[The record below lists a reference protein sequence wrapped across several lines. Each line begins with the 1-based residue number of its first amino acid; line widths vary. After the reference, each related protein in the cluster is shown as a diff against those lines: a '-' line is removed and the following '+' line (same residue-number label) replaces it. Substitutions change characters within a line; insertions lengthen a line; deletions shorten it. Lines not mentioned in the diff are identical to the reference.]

1 MKGNKVILPRLME
14 MKRLGKKITML
25 TAYDC
30 LLAQILDEAGIDIL
44 LVGDSVGNVVL
55 GYENTIPVTMEDI
68 IHHTKAV
75 SKGVKKAFVVSDMP
89 FMSYFSAEEALKNS
103 GRLIRAGS
111 EAVKLEGGLAFED
124 KIRTLTEAGI
134 PVMGHIGL
142 MPQHIHQMGG
152 YKIQGNNPEEAKR
165 VMEDAKAVERA
176 GAFSIILECMPS
188 ELAKNITNE
197 LEIPTIGIGAGPH
210 CDGQV
215 LVTHDLLGFYDF
227 VPRFVKRYTNL
238 REIILEASKKY
249 KGDVEEGIFPAN
261 QYSYD

>member
-1 MKGNKVILPRLME
+1 MRRKKVILPKLME
-14 MKRLGKKITML
+14 MKKSGKKITML

-44 LVGDSVGNVVL
+44 LVGDSVGNVIL
-55 GYENTIPVTMEDI
+55 GYENTIPVTMGDI

-75 SKGVKKAFVVSDMP
+75 SKGVKNALVVSDMP

-103 GRLIRAGS
+103 GRLIRAGA

-142 MPQHIHQMGG
+142 MPQSIHKMGG
-152 YKIQGNNPEEAKR
+152 YKVQGKTPEEAKKI
-165 VMEDAKAVERA
+165 MKDAKAVERA
-176 GAFSIILECMPS
+176 GAFSIILEGLPS
-188 ELAKNITNE
+188 DLAKNITVE
-197 LEIPTIGIGAGPH
+197 LKVPTIGCGAGVH

-227 VPRFVKRYTNL
+227 VPRFVKRYANL
-238 REIILEASKKY
+238 REIILDASRKY
-249 KGDVEEGIFPAN
+249 KGEVEGGAFPTD

>member
-1 MKGNKVILPRLME
+1 MRKEKVILPRLTE
-14 MKRLGKKITML
+14 MKKSGKKITML

-30 LLAQILDEAGIDIL
+30 LLAQILDEAGIDVL
-44 LVGDSVGNVVL
+44 LVGDSVGNVIL
-55 GYENTIPVTMEDI
+55 GYENTIPVTMGDI

-75 SKGVKKAFVVSDMP
+75 SRGVENALVVSDMP

-103 GRLIRAGS
+103 GRLIRAGAG
-111 EAVKLEGGLAFED
+111 AVKLEGGLAFED

-152 YKIQGNNPEEAKR
+152 YKVQGKTPEEAKR
-165 VMEDAKAVERA
+165 IMEDAKAVERA
-176 GAFSIILECMPS
+176 GAFSIILEGIPS
-188 ELAKNITNE
+188 DLAKDVTEE
-197 LEIPTIGIGAGPH
+197 LKVPTIGCGAGVH

-227 VPRFVKRYTNL
+227 VPRFVKRYANL
-238 REIILEASKKY
+238 RKIILEASIKY
-249 KGDVEEGIFPAN
+249 KAEVEEGIFPTD

>member
-1 MKGNKVILPRLME
+1 MRKKKVILPKLME
-14 MKRLGKKITML
+14 MKKSGKKITML

-44 LVGDSVGNVVL
+44 LVGDSVGNVIL

-75 SKGVKKAFVVSDMP
+75 SKGVKNALVVSDMP

-103 GRLIRAGS
+103 GRLIRAGA

-134 PVMGHIGL
+134 PVMGHVGL
-142 MPQHIHQMGG
+142 MPQHMHQMGG
-152 YKIQGNNPEEAKR
+152 YKVQGKTPEKAKR
-165 VMEDAKAVERA
+165 IMEDAKAVERA
-176 GAFSIILECMPS
+176 GAFSIILEGMPS
-188 ELAKNITNE
+188 DLAKDVTE
-197 LEIPTIGIGAGPH
+197 GVKVPTIGIGAGPH

-215 LVTHDLLGFYDF
+215 LVTHDLLGCYDF
-227 VPRFVKRYTNL
+227 VPRFVKRYANL
-238 REIILEASKKY
+238 RETILEASRKY
-249 KGDVEEGIFPAN
+249 KGEVEEGIFPAD

>member
-1 MKGNKVILPRLME
+1 MRDNKVIASRLIE
-14 MKRLGKKITML
+14 MKRSGKKITML

-30 LLAQILDEAGIDIL
+30 LLAQILDESGIDVL
-44 LVGDSVGNVVL
+44 LVGDSVGNVIL
-55 GYENTIPVTMEDI
+55 GYENTIPVTMGDI

-75 SKGVKKAFVVSDMP
+75 SKGVKNALVVSDMP

-103 GRLIRAGS
+103 GRLIQAGA

-152 YKIQGNNPEEAKR
+152 YKVQGKTPEEAKR
-165 VMEDAKAVERA
+165 IVEDAKAVERA
-176 GAFSIILECMPS
+176 GAFSIILEGMPS
-188 ELAKNITNE
+188 ELAKDVTE
-197 LEIPTIGIGAGPH
+197 EVKVPTIGIGAGPH

-215 LVTHDLLGFYDF
+215 LVTHDLLGCYDF
-227 VPRFVKRYTNL
+227 VPRFVKRYANL
-238 REIILEASKKY
+238 REIILEASRKY
-249 KGDVEEGIFPAN
+249 KGEVEEDIFPAD